1 MYNSGMSDEF
11 MDIGIPSQ
19 ITISKGFQQLK
30 ITRKWFDV
38 KYIYIIPF
46 VLIWNAFLFYWYKMA
61 LSYPNIDW
69 LALLFP
75 ILHVSM
81 GIGLTYYVLTGLF
94 NKTVIDVNFN
104 SFNVRH
110 SPFPYSGN
118 KTLASKTLIQLYC
131 KREDFWSRFHGS
143 SSFTVHAITSRREN
157 IKLLSGLENAEQA
170 LFIEQ
175 EIEKFLHIEDKLVK
189 GEVR

>member
-1 MYNSGMSDEF
+1 MSDEF

-19 ITISKGFQQLK
+19 IKINKGFQQLT

-38 KYIYIIPF
+38 KYIFIAPLVF
-46 VLIWNAFLFYWYKMA
+46 IWNAFIFYWYKMA
-61 LSYPNIDW
+61 LSSPNIEW
-69 LALLFP
+69 FFLLFP
-75 ILHVSM
+75 ILHVGM

-94 NKTVIDVNFN
+94 NKTIISVTFN
-104 SFNVRH
+104 SITIKH

-118 KTLASKTLIQLYC
+118 RTVASKTLLQLYC

-143 SSFTVHAITSRREN
+143 SLFTVHAITSGQEN

-175 EIEKFLHIEDKLVK
+175 EIEKFLHIEDKPVK

>member
-1 MYNSGMSDEF
+1 MPKEF
-11 MDIGIPSQ
+11 MDIGIPPQ
-19 ITISKGFQQLK
+19 ITIHKEFQQLR

-38 KYIYIIPF
+38 KYIYIAPF
-46 VLIWNAFLFYWYKMA
+46 AFIWNAFLFYWYKMA
-61 LSYPNIDW
+61 LPSSDIDW
-69 LALLFP
+69 LFLLFP
-75 ILHVSM
+75 MLHVGM
-81 GIGLTYYVLTGLF
+81 GIWLTYYVLTGLF

-104 SFNVRH
+104 SVNVKH

-118 KTLASKTLIQLYC
+118 KTLTSKTLIQLYC
-131 KREDFWSRFHGS
+131 RREDFWSRFHGS
-143 SSFTVHAITSRREN
+143 SSFTVHAITSKREN

-175 EIEKFLHIEDKLVK
+175 EIEKFLNIEDKQVK